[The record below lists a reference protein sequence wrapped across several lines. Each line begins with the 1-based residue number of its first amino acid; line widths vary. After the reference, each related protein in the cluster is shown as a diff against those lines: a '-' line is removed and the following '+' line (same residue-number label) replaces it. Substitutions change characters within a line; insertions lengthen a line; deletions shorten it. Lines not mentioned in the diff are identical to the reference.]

1 MKTYPA
7 GTTEKQW
14 ADYKEELMAHEQY
27 ISNYKFF
34 LERIVSYLEFA
45 QPNAGWTTDEIKIA
59 ITTEIKRAHSMDAP
73 NKPGYYRANN
83 D

>member
-7 GTTEKQW
+7 GTTAKQW
-14 ADYKEELMAHEQY
+14 ADYREDLMAHEQF

-34 LERIVSYLEFA
+34 LERIVKHLEWV
-45 QPNAGWTTDEIKIA
+45 GKEKTWTPEEIHTVMLNEIK
-59 ITTEIKRAHSMDAP
+59 KSHSMDAP
-73 NKPGYYRANN
+73 NEPGYYRANN

>member
-7 GTTEKQW
+7 GTTAKQW
-14 ADYKEELMAHEQY
+14 ADYREDLMAHEQF

-34 LERIVSYLEFA
+34 LERIVKHLEFVK
-45 QPNAGWTTDEIKIA
+45 PNAFWDTKQIAETIGNEIK
-59 ITTEIKRAHSMDAP
+59 KSHSMDAP
-73 NKPGYYRANN
+73 NEPGYYRANN